1 MNLRRVIGRL
11 AIALVA
17 TAAGLA
23 VAQCRQEHSGEPS
36 AQLLQQVVT
45 FTGNSES
52 GYVRF
57 EYRELNDSPL
67 IQLIAPGRIS
77 EKNAKPG
84 DRLLLTY
91 RLPSDRRPA
100 DGGEV
105 GVAGLQ
111 RILTDTVETAA
122 IHPAELGGLY
132 LLTINRSGEY
142 LDLLTRM
149 PETRG
154 RSIEASMDA
163 TPDADGL
170 LTLWINAIEGEG
182 AGETYM
188 AQTWASIWIGPAWKR
203 TDISGVR
210 VVVNNTNNPYRS
222 EFVFKK
228 SNL

>member
-1 MNLRRVIGRL
+1 MKLRRVIGRL
-11 AIALVA
+11 AMALAASAVGL
-17 TAAGLA
+17 TA
-23 VAQCRQEHSGEPS
+23 AQCREEHSGEPA

-45 FTGNSES
+45 FTGNSED

-77 EKNAKPG
+77 ENNARPG

-100 DGGEV
+100 DGGEI

-111 RILTDTVETAA
+111 HILTDTVETAA
-122 IHPAELGGLY
+122 INPAELGVLY

-142 LDLLTRM
+142 LDLLARM

-154 RSIEASMDA
+154 RSIEASNDA
-163 TPDADGL
+163 SPDADGL
-170 LTLWINAIEGEG
+170 LTLWINATEGEG
-182 AGETYM
+182 ASEAYM
-188 AQTWASIWIGPAWKR
+188 TQTWASIWIGPAWNR
-203 TDISGVR
+203 MDISGVR

-222 EFVFKK
+222 EFIFKK
-228 SNL
+228 TNL